1 MLDTVLIWIGKNE
14 KRWLHDLKGWL
25 AIPSVSAQPEH
36 KGDMLLAAEWAVE
49 RCKGLGMEARVIATP
64 GHPCVLATTPEGM
77 CPKGAPHVLLYGHYD
92 VQPPEPLE
100 LWESEPFKATV
111 KATPNGDVLAAR
123 GACDDKGQ
131 VHCHLAALQAWK
143 EINQGFPC
151 RVSILLEGEEEI
163 GSPNLMGVVRA
174 HADLLRTAKTLLI
187 SDSNQFSLGVPAI
200 TVGLRGLVY
209 FQITVLAAN
218 TDLHSGMYGGAVAN
232 AANVLVEVLAKLH
245 DGQGR
250 VTIPGF
256 YEDVLS
262 VSVEEAR
269 MWEGLPFSEAAYLEK
284 LGLRATF
291 GEAGFSTLA
300 RQWARPTL
308 DINGLTSGYQ
318 GVGAKT
324 VLPCLAS
331 AKVSCR
337 LVPNQQ
343 PAKIAAAF
351 KSHVTKLL
359 KEAFGEAAVIT
370 VEEIGA
376 GSPPALTPTDSAAM
390 RAASRAVETGF
401 GKKPVFTREGGSI
414 PVVNWFKETL
424 GLDTIMVGF
433 GLPDDKIHAPNEKL
447 DLVNYFAGI
456 RTAAALYEELGKG
469 LK

>member
-1 MLDTVLIWIGKNE
+1 MLDTVLIWINKNE
-14 KRWLHDLKGWL
+14 KRWLHDLKSWL
-25 AIPSVSAQPEH
+25 AIPSVSAQGEH
-36 KGDMLLAAEWAVE
+36 QEDMQAAAAWAVE
-49 RCKGLGMEARVIATP
+49 KCQGLGMTVELVQTP

-77 CPKGAPHVLLYGHYD
+77 YPKGAPHVLLYGHYD

-111 KATPNGDVLAAR
+111 KVTPNGEVLVAR

-151 RVSILLEGEEEI
+151 QVSILLEGEEEI

-174 HADLLRTAKTLLI
+174 HADFLRTAKTLLI
-187 SDSNQFSLGVPAI
+187 SDSNQFALGVPAI

-209 FQITVLAAN
+209 FQITVTAAN

-245 DGQGR
+245 ENGR

-256 YEDVLS
+256 YEDVLE
-262 VSVEEAR
+262 VSVEEAK
-269 MWEGLPFSEAAYLEK
+269 MWEGLPFSETEYRGK
-284 LGLRATF
+284 LGIKATY
-291 GEAGFSTLA
+291 GEEGFSTLA

-337 LVPNQQ
+337 LVPNQD
-343 PAKIAAAF
+343 PKKIAAAF
-351 KSHVTKLL
+351 KSYVTDLVE
-359 KEAFGEAAVIT
+359 EAFGESAVIT
-370 VEEIGA
+370 VEELGA
-376 GSPPALTPTDSAAM
+376 GSPPALTPTDSAAI
-390 RAASRAVETGF
+390 RAASRAVEMGF

-433 GLPDDKIHAPNEKL
+433 GLPDDRIHAPNEKL
-447 DLVNYFAGI
+447 DLANYFAGI